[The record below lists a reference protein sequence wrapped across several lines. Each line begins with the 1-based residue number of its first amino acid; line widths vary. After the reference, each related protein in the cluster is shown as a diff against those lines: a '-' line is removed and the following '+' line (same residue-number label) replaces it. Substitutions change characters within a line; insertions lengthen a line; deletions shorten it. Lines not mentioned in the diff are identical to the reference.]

1 MKLMGLNK
9 KLVKFLLHSFLLY
22 GVWLL
27 SYEFLLKSNGQ
38 PDHIIT
44 ENISYFI
51 CLGLDYLGFY
61 PHFSIAEKLGETFIF
76 LNTSTFPL
84 IRVGASCNG
93 LELLILFSIFI
104 ICYPSNFKSKLWF
117 IPIGC
122 VLIHVVNIMRNFI
135 LTLMAEAKS
144 PYFDLFHRYIF
155 IFLVY
160 GIIFMLWM
168 WWAAKQSKLQATHE
182 N

>member
-1 MKLMGLNK
+1 MGLNK
-9 KLVKFLLHSFLLY
+9 KLVKFLLLSFLLY

-27 SYEFLLKSNGQ
+27 AYEFLLKPNGLL
-38 PDHIIT
+38 DHLIT

-51 CLGLDYLGFY
+51 CLGLDLCGFT
-61 PHFSIAEKLGETFIF
+61 PHFSIAEKVGETFIF

-93 LELLILFSIFI
+93 LELLVLFSIFI
-104 ICYPSNFKSKLWF
+104 ICYPGNFKSKLWF
-117 IPIGC
+117 IPAGC
-122 VLIHVVNIMRNFI
+122 LIIHAVNVIRNFI

-144 PYFDLFHRYIF
+144 PYFELFHRYIF

-160 GIIFMLWM
+160 GIIFLLWM
-168 WWAAKQSKLQATHE
+168 WWAGKQSKHMATNE
-182 N
+182 SE

>member
-1 MKLMGLNK
+1 MGLNK
-9 KLVKFLLHSFLLY
+9 KLIRFLILSFILY

-27 SYEFLLKSNGQ
+27 AYELFFKPNGQ
-38 PDHIIT
+38 LDHLIT

-51 CLGLDYLGFY
+51 CLGLDLRGFT
-61 PHFSIAEKLGETFIF
+61 PHFSIAEKIGETFIF

-93 LELLILFSIFI
+93 LELLVLFSIFI
-104 ICYPSNFKSKLWF
+104 ICYPGRFKSKVWF
-117 IPIGC
+117 IPAGC
-122 VLIHVVNIMRNFI
+122 LIIHAVNIMRNFI

-144 PYFDLFHRYIF
+144 PYFELFHRYIF

-160 GIIFMLWM
+160 GIIFLLWM
-168 WWAAKQSKLQATHE
+168 WWAGKQSKLQVVNE
-182 N
+182 SE

>member
-1 MKLMGLNK
+1 MLGLNQ
-9 KLVKFLLHSFLLY
+9 KLLKFLFLSFLLY

-27 SYEFLLKSNGQ
+27 SYEFILKPVGHL
-38 PDHIIT
+38 DHFIT

-51 CLGLDYLGFY
+51 CLGLDLFGFT

-76 LNTSTFPL
+76 LNNSTFPL

-93 LELLILFSIFI
+93 LELLVLFSIFI
-104 ICYPSNFKSKLWF
+104 ICYPGNFKSKLWF
-117 IPIGC
+117 IPAGC
-122 VLIHVVNIMRNFI
+122 LAIHTVNILRNFI

-144 PYFDLFHRYIF
+144 PYFELFHRYVF

-160 GIIFMLWM
+160 GIIFLLWM
-168 WWAAKQSKLQATHE
+168 WWAGKQSKLQAVNE
-182 N
+182 NK